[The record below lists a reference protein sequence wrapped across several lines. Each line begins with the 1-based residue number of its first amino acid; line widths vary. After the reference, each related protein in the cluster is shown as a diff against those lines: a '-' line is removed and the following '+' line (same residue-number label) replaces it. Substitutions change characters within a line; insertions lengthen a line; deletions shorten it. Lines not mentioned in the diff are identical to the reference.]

1 MIIKIGKMSIV
12 GAAIIIVRGLIE
24 MRQRRLNDR
33 DSEGG
38 FLPPRGHGG
47 GSIWERVMRWLADQH
62 KISSMPKFSF
72 FQI

>member
-38 FLPPRGHGG
+38 FLTPRGQFDILD
-47 GSIWERVMRWLADQH
+47 SC
-62 KISSMPKFSF
+62 K
-72 FQI
+72 